1 MPAAGLS
8 IAVEEI
14 FLFRDLFRCLIQGRT
29 AFLVRIAALVLVI
42 ALALVLAGCG
52 SKPSI
57 RTHGPGVDEP
67 YVVTGK
73 KYYPLHSA
81 EGYEEEGMASWYGPG
96 FHGRLTSSGEKYD
109 QNALTAAHT
118 ILPFQS
124 EIEVTNLRNGRSVI
138 VRINDRGPFARSRV
152 IDLSRAAAIRL
163 DMIGTGTTRVR
174 LRHVGSSPAAAAP
187 VPREPVEGIFYI
199 QVGAFGDRRN
209 AAAAVR
215 TARRMGMQ
223 ADIQPGKRLLRVVL
237 GPWQDLN
244 TANDNL
250 WRVRD
255 RFPQAFVVSEED

>member
-57 RTHGPGVDEP
+57 
-67 YVVTGK
+67 
-73 KYYPLHSA
+73 LSA

>member
-8 IAVEEI
+8 IAVQETCPFRGRMT
-14 FLFRDLFRCLIQGRT
+14 FLVRM
-29 AFLVRIAALVLVI
+29 AFLVPVIAMALVLG
-42 ALALVLAGCG
+42 GCG

-67 YVVTGK
+67 YVVNGK
-73 KYYPLHSA
+73 KYYPLFSA

-96 FHGRLTSSGEKYD
+96 FHGRRTSSGEEYD
-109 QNALTAAHT
+109 QNAMTAAHT

-124 EIEVTNLRNGRSVI
+124 EIEVTNLRNGRSVV
-138 VRINDRGPFARSRV
+138 VRINDRGPFARSRI
-152 IDLSRAAAIRL
+152 IDLSRAAAMRL

-174 LRHVGSSPAAAAP
+174 LRHVGSRPAVSAP
-187 VPREPVEGIFYI
+187 VPRQPVEGIFYI
-199 QVGAFGDRRN
+199 QVGAFGDRGN

-215 TARRMGMQ
+215 KARRMGMQ
-223 ADIQPGKRLLRVVL
+223 AAIQPGKRLLKVML

-250 WRVRD
+250 WRVRES
-255 RFPQAFVVSEED
+255 FPQAFVVSEED